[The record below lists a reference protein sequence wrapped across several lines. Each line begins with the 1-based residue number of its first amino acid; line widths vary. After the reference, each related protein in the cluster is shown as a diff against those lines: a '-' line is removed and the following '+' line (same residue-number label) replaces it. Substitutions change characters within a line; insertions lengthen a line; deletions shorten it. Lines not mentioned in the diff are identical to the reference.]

1 MSYDGVVTCAM
12 TQELKREL
20 TLGKIEKIYQP
31 QPDQLLL
38 SVHTARG
45 RRKLF
50 ISASGNHSAVYLTEN
65 NPENPV
71 QPPLF
76 CMVLR
81 KQLETGRIA
90 AILIEIIIDLKIR
103 TVGRRNHI
111 GYGSHGIATNG
122 GGCYLLAEETEL
134 IHHTFGGM
142 LTSSDLETIPH

>member
-50 ISASGNHSAVYLTEN
+50 ISASGNHSAVYMTE
-65 NPENPV
+65 
-71 QPPLF
+71 
-76 CMVLR
+76 
-81 KQLETGRIA
+81 
-90 AILIEIIIDLKIR
+90 
-103 TVGRRNHI
+103 
-111 GYGSHGIATNG
+111 
-122 GGCYLLAEETEL
+122 
-134 IHHTFGGM
+134 
-142 LTSSDLETIPH
+142 

>member
-81 KQLETGRIA
+81 KHLGAARIRVRSLKGNVLPCNRICIAESVFLACKGR
-90 AILIEIIIDLKIR
+90 
-103 TVGRRNHI
+103 
-111 GYGSHGIATNG
+111 
-122 GGCYLLAEETEL
+122 
-134 IHHTFGGM
+134 
-142 LTSSDLETIPH
+142 